1 MLLEEQKSREYVE
14 YIVTQKISEYGAC
27 TLNEYWHTD
36 CLYIGMHALL
46 ERDLTLM
53 SGNFIEGL
61 GCQL

>member
-1 MLLEEQKSREYVE
+1 MYDALMAKVAVHLTSIGTP
-14 YIVTQKISEYGAC
+14 IVF
-27 TLNEYWHTD
+27 
-36 CLYIGMHALL
+36 YIGMHALL